1 MKSPLII
8 GTDLRVMT
16 PATLSIYSNPAVLA
30 ISQDPLGSPAYR
42 VWRYP
47 AAFDDYGQ
55 GDISLW
61 TGSLSGGDYIV
72 ALVNAGN
79 VSIFM
84 NASLTDIFLD
94 KSSTSSKGPA
104 AELMQTWDAY
114 DLWQNRMDDGT
125 ALTIINGNTTSNG
138 TATLGE
144 KNSTTETNGTES
156 SRYNS
161 TALSYEDGLAANHP
175 ALLGAKVATIQP
187 KGALEVEV
195 PRHAIRL
202 YRIRSTGGGL
212 RKRDEL

>member
-1 MKSPLII
+1 M
-8 GTDLRVMT
+8 GTDLRAMT

-30 ISQDPLGSPAYR
+30 VSQDPLGSSAYR

-47 AAFDDYGQ
+47 AVLDDYGQ
-55 GDISLW
+55 GEISLW
-61 TGSLSGGDYIV
+61 TGSLSGGDYVV

-79 VSIFM
+79 VSLYM
-84 NASLTDIFLD
+84 NASLTDIFFD

-104 AELMQTWDAY
+104 AEISQTWDAY

-125 ALTIINGNTTSNG
+125 ALAILNGNATSNG
-138 TATLGE
+138 TAGT
-144 KNSTTETNGTES
+144 NSA
-156 SRYNS
+156 RYNS
-161 TALSYEDGLAANHP
+161 TLLSYADGLSQNHP

-195 PRHAIRL
+195 PRHGIRL
-202 YRIRSTGGGL
+202 YRIRSVGGGT